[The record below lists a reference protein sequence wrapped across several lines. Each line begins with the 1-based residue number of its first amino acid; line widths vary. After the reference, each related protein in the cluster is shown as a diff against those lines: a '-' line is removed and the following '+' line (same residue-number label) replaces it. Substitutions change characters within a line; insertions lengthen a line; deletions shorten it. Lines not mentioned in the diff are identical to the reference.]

1 MEEQMKTNKKLALQ
15 LVEQLIEQE
24 TLDGD
29 EFTGDY
35 SMYLKC
41 TDISEENAVFLVV
54 ETIPTSANKIIIE
67 YFPII

>member
-29 EFTGDY
+29 EFR
-35 SMYLKC
+35 
-41 TDISEENAVFLVV
+41 VV
-54 ETIPTSANKIIIE
+54 VAEFTEIPEKDRFS
-67 YFPII
+67 PILA